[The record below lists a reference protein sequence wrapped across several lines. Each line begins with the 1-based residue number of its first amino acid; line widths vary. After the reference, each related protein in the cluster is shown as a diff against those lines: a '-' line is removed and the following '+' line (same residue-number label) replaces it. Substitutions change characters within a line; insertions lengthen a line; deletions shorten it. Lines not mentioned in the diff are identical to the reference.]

1 MGADAGQMDK
11 TRDASLP
18 RTRCHARRRLDMDGM
33 KRLAAALDIQ
43 ADGIHH
49 GVGVSDCGLD
59 GVAIVN
65 IGSHEMKARC
75 VLRHVTR
82 RHPDGQAMIEQMLHD
97 APAQKAGAAEHHN
110 DPIRHGLYPNS
121 VRTGPR
127 RTPRA
132 GPRRNREQP
141 LLAQELPKLCF
152 HPLQSVMYWLKSDQ
166 ACGKRT

>member
-1 MGADAGQMDK
+1 VDKAHDAGL
-11 TRDASLP
+11 A
-18 RTRCHARRRLDMDGM
+18 RTRCHSRRRLDMDGI

-43 ADGIHH
+43 ADGIHQ
-49 GVGVSDCGLD
+49 GVGTRDRGLD

-65 IGSHEMKARC
+65 IGSHEVKAGR

-82 RHPDGQAMIEQMLHD
+82 RHPDGESMIEQMLHD
-97 APAQKAGAAEHHN
+97 APAQETGPAEHHN

-121 VRTGPR
+121 VRTRPR

-141 LLAQELPKLCF
+141 LFAQEL
-152 HPLQSVMYWLKSDQ
+152 SKSLLPVADLM
-166 ACGKRT
+166 CC